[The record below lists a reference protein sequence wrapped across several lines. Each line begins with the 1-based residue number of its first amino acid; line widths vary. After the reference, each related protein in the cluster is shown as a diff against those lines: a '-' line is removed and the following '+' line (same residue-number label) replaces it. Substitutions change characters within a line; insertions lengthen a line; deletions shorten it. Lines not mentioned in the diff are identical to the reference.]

1 MGWLDK
7 LRGREHA
14 APSGYP
20 LTKGAENPESLP
32 GDASRVTG
40 SSAVRRPNMDV
51 SKCLKLPFGDIAAL
65 GAVFGQMIPAFRTF
79 SMDGGG
85 YMPVNMKPGDRLRQ
99 AKDGSFYGSHKTPD
113 GNFKF
118 TKWEKVDSV
127 DVTLPV
133 NPSLIL
139 MAAMLADIEK
149 KLDAIEKTQ
158 AQILSFLE
166 QDKQAE
172 QQGNLNMLI
181 DMLSGY
187 KFNWDND
194 QYRINHHMKALDIK
208 QTAEKNILF
217 YQEQIEAAVRR
228 IPAVYLDQAVGGLL
242 DEWTKLFKNYRT
254 AVYSFAFSSLL
265 EVLLLGNFQQSYLDQ
280 VAEKTRRYR
289 ERYQVLF
296 AQCRDRLRT
305 LSGDSVESKLLSG
318 IGNANRALGRLIAS
332 APVLGQGAADKW
344 LEESGEKL
352 LKDTDAKGE
361 RLGAFFSANE
371 EPGSEVFEDSIRDI
385 GTIRNRTRGIVI
397 RGDALYLDTGAA
409 L

>member
-7 LRGREHA
+7 LRGREYA

-20 LTKGAENPESLP
+20 LTKGAENSESLP

-40 SSAVRRPNMDV
+40 SSAVRRPNMGV

-280 VAEKTRRYR
+280 VAEKPRRYR

-318 IGNANRALGRLIAS
+318 IGNASRALGRLIAS